1 LRPRAE
7 GILALALVAL
17 AATSGPASADYKDS
31 YKQGVEAIEKS
42 RWADAT
48 RLMREAITGKSAE
61 GETIRFYGQRF
72 EPYLPHFY
80 LGLALFNSGD
90 CVGAL
95 RSWATSE
102 SQGAIRKSDQY
113 RTLTKN
119 RSACEARATPAKPTP
134 ATPPPGPDPAA
145 VARASQAADA
155 ALKRADDAA
164 RAVTLLQN
172 DPALSRVWNQDTAL
186 GPAQERAKE
195 ALVSARAKGDAGRRK
210 PDLAQLGEAREAA
223 DRVTQQ
229 LETLSRHATRK
240 RSELT
245 AARKPTPPGP
255 VPAPPTVAP
264 TAVAPTRGPA
274 PPELLAGARA
284 FFGAQYQQTVS
295 LLDGADRLPGRARAQ
310 ALMLRAAARHAL
322 YLMGGEKDAGLLAS
336 TQADARSARRLDP
349 QAAPDPQAFSPRFV
363 QLFQQSR

>member
-1 LRPRAE
+1 MD
-7 GILALALVAL
+7 GTFALALVAL
-17 AATSGPASADYKDS
+17 VAVSGPASADYKDS

-42 RWADAT
+42 RWADAA
-48 RLMREAITGKSAE
+48 RLMQTAIAGKSAE

-95 RSWATSE
+95 RSWAVSE

-119 RSACEARATPAKPTP
+119 RGACEAKAAPAKPAP

-145 VARASQAADA
+145 LAQATQAADA

-164 RAVTLLQN
+164 RAVAALQG
-172 DPALSRVWNQDTAL
+172 DSALGPVWNQDAAL
-186 GPAQERAKE
+186 GPAHERAKE
-195 ALVSARAKGDAGRRK
+195 ALASARARSDAARRK
-210 PDLAQLGEAREAA
+210 PDLAELGEAREAA
-223 DRVTQQ
+223 NQVAQQ
-229 LETLSRHATRK
+229 LDAVGRHANRK
-240 RSELT
+240 RSEL
-245 AARKPTPPGP
+245 AARKPVAPEPMPVPPTTPPN
-255 VPAPPTVAP
+255 
-264 TAVAPTRGPA
+264 RGNA

-284 FFGAQYQQTVS
+284 FFGGQYAQAVT
-295 LLDGADRLPGRARAQ
+295 LLEGADRWPARAGAQ

-322 YLMGGEKDAGLLAS
+322 YQVGGEKDAGLLAS
-336 TQADARSARRLDP
+336 AQADVRAARRLDP
-349 QAAPDPQAFSPRFV
+349 RVAPDAQAFSPRFV
-363 QLFQQSR
+363 QLFQLGR